1 MQQVLGGVA
10 RGVNGPYR
18 DDLQL
23 HGVLVEA
30 ADEVFGA
37 AVDDVGVARI
47 GDHEAALAAERVIP
61 VALHDGAL
69 IIHAGDRDAR
79 VVLLG
84 AVHVIGEAIVDR
96 HVIELR
102 RRLIVLRGP
111 GLAAVEGDRG
121 AAVARLDDPVR
132 IARVDPQSVVVAVPR
147 RQEIEGL
154 AAVGRAEQTRVLRID
169 RVEALRVG
177 EDRGKIPGALS
188 EPAVV
193 VHAPPVLAGVVRAV
207 QAPFGRL
214 DHRVDAPRVGAR
226 DRDMDAPE
234 YARGQAVARQVGPAR
249 AAVARAVQAAPRT
262 AAREVPW
269 QPSCLPE
276 RGVHDA
282 RVVRIEAD
290 IDRAG
295 LLVLVED
302 LAPGLAAVRAADHAA
317 LAGGAEGMAEGR
329 DASDIGILRVDDQ
342 RADLAG
348 VPEADV
354 APGPAAVDRLV
365 DAIAVRHVAAR
376 GRLPGA
382 DIDDVRIGG
391 RDGERAHGRDR
402 CSVGQRPPRGAPVR
416 RLPDSPRDR
425 TEIKGIGLAGNARDG
440 ERATAAKG
448 A

>member
-10 RGVNGPYR
+10 WGVNRPYR

-23 HGVLVEA
+23 HGVPVEA

-79 VVLLG
+79 VLLLG

-102 RRLIVLRGP
+102 GGLIGLRGS
-111 GLAAVEGDRG
+111 GVAAVERDC
-121 AAVARLDDPVR
+121 
-132 IARVDPQSVVVAVPR
+132 
-147 RQEIEGL
+147 
-154 AAVGRAEQTRVLRID
+154 
-169 RVEALRVG
+169 
-177 EDRGKIPGALS
+177 
-188 EPAVV
+188 
-193 VHAPPVLAGVVRAV
+193 AG
-207 QAPFGRL
+207 G
-214 DHRVDAPRVGAR
+214 VDAPRVGAR

-234 YARGQAVARQVGPAR
+234 YARGQAVTRQVGPAR
-249 AAVARAVQAAPRT
+249 AAVDRAVQAAPRT

-302 LAPGLAAVRAADHAA
+302 LAPGLAAVGGAEHPA
-317 LAGGAEGMAEGR
+317 LGVGAEGMAEGR
-329 DASDIGILRVDDQ
+329 DQNDSGIRRVDDQ

-354 APGPAAVDRLV
+354 APRRAPPQPARPQPRCRSPPWPAGPRRPAQRN
-365 DAIAVRHVAAR
+365 AIAC
-376 GRLPGA
+376 LLL
-382 DIDDVRIGG
+382 
-391 RDGERAHGRDR
+391 
-402 CSVGQRPPRGAPVR
+402 GAPGSRV
-416 RLPDSPRDR
+416 L
-425 TEIKGIGLAGNARDG
+425 
-440 ERATAAKG
+440 
-448 A
+448 